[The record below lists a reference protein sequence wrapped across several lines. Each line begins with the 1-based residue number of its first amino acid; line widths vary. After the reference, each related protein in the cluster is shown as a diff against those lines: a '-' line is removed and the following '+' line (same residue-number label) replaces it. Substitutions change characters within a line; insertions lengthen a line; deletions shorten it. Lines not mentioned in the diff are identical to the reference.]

1 MCGIVAYIG
10 KKNATPILIN
20 GLKRLL
26 YRGYDSFGFA
36 VMNEKNDINYFK
48 KPGRL
53 DEEEKSLSQLELKG
67 NLGEA
72 HSRWSTHGPPTEA
85 NAHPHPDCKKEIF
98 LVHNGIIENYATLKE
113 WLKERGHEFRSDTD
127 SEVLSHLIEEHYN
140 GDLLKAVQKALSLVE
155 GTYGLGIISKHEPDT
170 LIGARKGS
178 PLAVG
183 VVKNGEYILAS
194 DPAAIIEHTKK
205 VVYLDDGEVVKLTRS
220 SMRITNL
227 ENKKVQKQAQ
237 EIQWDLEQIEKA
249 GFDHFMLKE
258 IFEQPETIANA
269 IRGRALVN
277 ENRIQ
282 LGGIQDWL
290 DFLTNIDR
298 AVFLACGTSW
308 HACLIGEYLFEH
320 IAGIPAE
327 TEYASEFRY
336 KSAPIHKN
344 TAYFV
349 ISQSGETADTLESLH
364 KIKKAGAKVF
374 GIVNV
379 VGSTIARETDAG
391 VYLHAGPEI
400 GVASTKAF
408 TSQVT
413 VLSQLAILLGMRRGG
428 RVGQKEAKS
437 RIQAL
442 VEIPDKIRYILG
454 QNESIKNL
462 AKKYYKF
469 NNFLY
474 LGRGFNFP
482 TALEGALKLK
492 EISYIHAEGYPA
504 AEMKHGPIALID
516 ENMPV
521 VVIAT
526 DTEDVIYQKVISNI
540 EEVKARGGNIIAIAT
555 EGNIGIKDL
564 ATEVIYVPKTN
575 GYLTPLLNAVPLQLL
590 AYYMAVLRG
599 CDVDKPRNLAKS
611 VTVE

>member
-10 KKNATPILIN
+10 KKDATPILIN

-36 VMNEKNDINYFK
+36 VMNEKNNIDYFK

-53 DEEEKSLSQLELKG
+53 DEEEKNLSKMGLEG
-67 NLGEA
+67 ATGISQ
-72 HSRWSTHGPPTEA
+72 SRWATHGEPNQV
-85 NAHPHPDCKKEIF
+85 NAHPHVDCREEIA
-98 LVHNGIIENYATLKE
+98 LVHNGIIENYATLKA
-113 WLKERGHEFRSDTD
+113 WLKEHGHKFRSDTD
-127 SEVLSHLIEEHYN
+127 TEVIAHLIEEHNN

-155 GTYGLGIISKHEPDT
+155 GTYGLGIISKHEPNT

-205 VVYLDDGEVVKLTRS
+205 VIYLDDGEVVKLTRKG
-220 SMRITNL
+220 MHITNL

-237 EIQWDLEQIEKA
+237 EIQWDLEQIEKT

-258 IFEQPETIANA
+258 IFEQPQTIENA
-269 IRGRALVN
+269 IRGRALIN

-282 LGGIQDWL
+282 LGGVSDWL
-290 DFLTNIDR
+290 DFLTNVDR
-298 AVFLACGTSW
+298 VVFLACGTSW
-308 HACLIGEYLFEH
+308 HAGLIGEYLFEH
-320 IAGIPAE
+320 IAGIPSE
-327 TEYASEFRY
+327 VEYASEFRY
-336 KSAPIHKN
+336 KSVPIDTR

-349 ISQSGETADTLESLH
+349 ISQSGETADTLESLR
-364 KIKKAGAKVF
+364 KIKQGGAKVF

-379 VGSTIARETDAG
+379 VGSSITRETDAG

-413 VLSQLAILLGMRRGG
+413 VLSQLAILLGVRRGKA
-428 RVGQKEAKS
+428 VPKEVRS
-437 RIQAL
+437 RIDAL
-442 VEIPDKIRYILG
+442 VKIPLQVQEILD
-454 QNESIKNL
+454 QNEKIKQL
-462 AKKYYKF
+462 AQKYYKF

-521 VVIAT
+521 VVVAT
-526 DTEDVIYQKVISNI
+526 DTEDVIYQKVVSNI
-540 EEVKARGGNIIAIAT
+540 EEVKARSGNIIAIAT
-555 EGNIGIKDL
+555 EGNESIKDL
-564 ATEVIYVPKTN
+564 VTEVIYVPKTN
-575 GYLTPLLNAVPLQLL
+575 GYLTPLLNVIPLQLL
-590 AYYMAVLRG
+590 AYHIAVIRG
-599 CDVDKPRNLAKS
+599 CDVDKPRNLAKAVS
-611 VTVE
+611 VE

>member
-98 LVHNGIIENYATLKE
+98 LVHNGIIENYVTLKE
-113 WLKERGHEFRSDTD
+113 WLKERGHLFRSETD

-249 GFDHFMLKE
+249 GFDHL
-258 IFEQPETIANA
+258 
-269 IRGRALVN
+269 
-277 ENRIQ
+277 
-282 LGGIQDWL
+282 
-290 DFLTNIDR
+290 
-298 AVFLACGTSW
+298 
-308 HACLIGEYLFEH
+308 CL
-320 IAGIPAE
+320 
-327 TEYASEFRY
+327 
-336 KSAPIHKN
+336 
-344 TAYFV
+344 
-349 ISQSGETADTLESLH
+349 
-364 KIKKAGAKVF
+364 
-374 GIVNV
+374 
-379 VGSTIARETDAG
+379 
-391 VYLHAGPEI
+391 
-400 GVASTKAF
+400 
-408 TSQVT
+408 
-413 VLSQLAILLGMRRGG
+413 
-428 RVGQKEAKS
+428 
-437 RIQAL
+437 
-442 VEIPDKIRYILG
+442 
-454 QNESIKNL
+454 
-462 AKKYYKF
+462 KKYL
-469 NNFLY
+469 NNQKQLPMPFED
-474 LGRGFNFP
+474 
-482 TALEGALKLK
+482 ALWLMRIEYN
-492 EISYIHAEGYPA
+492 SA
-504 AEMKHGPIALID
+504 AYRTG
-516 ENMPV
+516 
-521 VVIAT
+521 
-526 DTEDVIYQKVISNI
+526 
-540 EEVKARGGNIIAIAT
+540 
-555 EGNIGIKDL
+555 
-564 ATEVIYVPKTN
+564 
-575 GYLTPLLNAVPLQLL
+575 LT
-590 AYYMAVLRG
+590 
-599 CDVDKPRNLAKS
+599 S
-611 VTVE
+611 